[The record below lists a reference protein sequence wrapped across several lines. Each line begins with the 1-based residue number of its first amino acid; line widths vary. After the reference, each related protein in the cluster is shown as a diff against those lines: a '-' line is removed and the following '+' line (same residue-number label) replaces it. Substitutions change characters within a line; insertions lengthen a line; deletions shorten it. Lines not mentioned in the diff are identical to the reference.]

1 MPLKLNV
8 GLSRKVGE
16 ENYGSRG
23 ASVNLELELDA
34 GCADDP
40 EWLKDRVRHLF
51 RLARASV
58 DEELHGHG
66 NGSNG
71 NRHQSQPRSGNG
83 SRPGV
88 RGATASQIRAL
99 RAIAGRNKL
108 DLPAELQRRF
118 GVERPEDLSISQ
130 ASDLIDALKASANG
144 RGGGRCSHPQ
154 LTCIRTRSPGSSP
167 AATMCRSVR

>member
-23 ASVNLELELDA
+23 ASVHLELELDA

-40 EWLKDRVRHLF
+40 ERLKDRVRHLF

-58 DEELHGHG
+58 DEELHSHG

-71 NRHQSQPRSGNG
+71 NGHQSQPRSGNG
-83 SRPGV
+83 SRPSGV

-118 GVERPEDLSISQ
+118 GITRPEDLSIAQ
-130 ASDLIDALKASANG
+130 ASDLIDALKAPANG
-144 RGGGRCSHPQ
+144 RGGGQ
-154 LTCIRTRSPGSSP
+154 
-167 AATMCRSVR
+167 